1 MPQLTEAQAEFLAN
15 PFVGVVTT
23 VRADGSLH
31 TTAVWVDA
39 DGGDIV
45 FTTLRGRAKE
55 RHLSRDPRVSL
66 MVVDPANVYRWLT
79 VNGSAEGTAEG
90 ADERVDRFAQK
101 YLGRDEYPWRRPGE
115 QWLSFRIRAE
125 RIEDQGIE

>member
-1 MPQLTEAQAEFLAN
+1 VAQLTDAQVQFVAN

-31 TTAVWVDA
+31 TTAVWVDS
-39 DGGDIV
+39 DRGDIV

-66 MVVDPANVYRWLT
+66 MVVDPANFYRWLT
-79 VNGSAEGTAEG
+79 LDGRAEGTEEG
-90 ADERVDRFAQK
+90 ADAWLDRLARK
-101 YLGRDEYPWRRPGE
+101 YLGRGAYTRQPGE
-115 QWLSFRIRAE
+115 PWLTFRIRAE
-125 RIEDQGIE
+125 RIEDQGID

>member
-1 MPQLTEAQAEFLAN
+1 VAQLTDAQVEFLAN

-31 TTAVWVDA
+31 TTAVWVGADA
-39 DGGDIV
+39 GDVV

-66 MVVDPANVYRWLT
+66 MVVDPANFYRWLT
-79 VNGSAEGTAEG
+79 LDGSAEGTEEG
-90 ADERVDRFAQK
+90 ADEWLDRLAGK
-101 YLGRDEYPWRRPGE
+101 YLGRDAYPRQPGE
-115 QWLSFRIRAE
+115 QWLTFRIRAE
-125 RIEDQGIE
+125 RIEDQGID